1 MDGVTTCIVAAVSR
15 FFQLCDKFDLA
26 IDALDELQNVLP
38 IEMRRRVA
46 GDAHPVCFFAALAHM
61 APAAPAPEDRC
72 SCMTWGHVR
81 LRK

>member
-46 GDAHPVCFFAALAHM
+46 GDAHPVCFL
-61 APAAPAPEDRC
+61 PLLLI
-72 SCMTWGHVR
+72 W
-81 LRK
+81 LRRPPRRKTGARA